1 MGKKLSLF
9 IYNEQLKL
17 ELNQNTN
24 LWQDTDVLLYTSYR
38 TVELDLPENLQY
50 ISLLCLFFHPLNRAV

>member
-1 MGKKLSLF
+1 MGKKFSLF
-9 IYNEQLKL
+9 IYNEQL
-17 ELNQNTN
+17 EHNQNTN

-38 TVELDLPENLQY
+38 TEELDLPENLQY